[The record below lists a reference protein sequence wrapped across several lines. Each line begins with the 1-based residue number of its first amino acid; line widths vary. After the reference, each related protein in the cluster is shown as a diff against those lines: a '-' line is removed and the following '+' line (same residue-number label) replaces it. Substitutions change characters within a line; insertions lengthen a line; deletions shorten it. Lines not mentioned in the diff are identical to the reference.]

1 MYTHAFASLFFLA
14 GATLSDLSFVLVK
27 NGLEGFVELGIIAE
41 SLQTIEGPFLPSFR
55 FTIPSDDEDDE
66 DDDMDDGN
74 ETTNVIQS
82 LREQM
87 MTLFSKP
94 EHVNAANCIK
104 LYGSAAHVIQGGGDA
119 SHLEMG
125 IDRLIRHYAGILNF
139 FNNRYVFMVILD
151 KISYGNPNRNR
162 TPTKQTK
169 KQQPS
174 SPIQD
179 LRTEIPKTYLHIP
192 SGFDFRIGNSSM
204 NREKVM
210 FHYWPQRLV
219 ELSSFTGKF
228 FALLICY

>member
-1 MYTHAFASLFFLA
+1 MSLRPTPLLLFFSLV
-14 GATLSDLSFVLVK
+14 GATLSNLSFVLVK

-41 SLQTIEGPFLPSFR
+41 SLQTIEGPFLPSFK
-55 FTIPSDDEDDE
+55 FTIPSDEE
-66 DDDMDDGN
+66 DMDDDGN
-74 ETTNVIQS
+74 DKNAILQS

-87 MTLFSKP
+87 MALFSKP
-94 EHVNAANCIK
+94 EHVNVANCIE
-104 LYGSAAHVIQGGGDA
+104 LYGSAAHVLQGGGPA
-119 SHLEMG
+119 SSHLELG

-162 TPTKQTK
+162 TPTTKQQTK
-169 KQQPS
+169 KKQPS

-219 ELSSFTGKF
+219 ELSSFTGE
-228 FALLICY
+228 